1 MYFDAKLSVTIDGKN
16 LTTVVGVKTSN
27 DAAKV
32 GSSCDLIVPLNAYIE
47 YSNPNDLTT
56 YISSIRADAFAQGSS
71 VEIIASYI
79 TDGGVQMTP
88 ITIFKGFVFDFVL
101 GTPTTIKCLD
111 YIYFFNLGIFGDKR
125 VSTTNKSGK
134 KITNAGQ
141 GVHYK
146 SVTFVTVLEQ
156 LVSFVNETI
165 AQSDTNAQLVHLM
178 LPVFDMTLENL
189 TFITMSPAAILE
201 WFKTEL
207 GFNITF
213 YGNQLYVNLAS
224 KTNGKIK
231 IDTGVNCLDSKLQTT
246 LQRSQKNAG
255 KSATVTAIRSAFQ
268 RIRLKC
274 WFIREDGTRD
284 SFEVG
289 DQNGIQEE
297 HFFYKVKR
305 QGDNYETLANAALLK
320 AQQHHY
326 RGELEL
332 LLYPDCDLFFEV
344 NYTDVRYPEKNGT
357 YVILAVFFELNE
369 KGFHRKIKL
378 AWLDDGQFVNS
389 QGQLVASS

>member
-1 MYFDAKLSVTIDGKN
+1 MYFDARLSVTIDGKN
-16 LTTVVGVKTSN
+16 LTTVVGIKTSN

-32 GSSCDLIVPLNAYIE
+32 GSSCDLIVPLNAYFE
-47 YSNPNDLTT
+47 YFNPDNLTT
-56 YISSIRADAFAQGSS
+56 YLTAIRADAFPQGCPIE
-71 VEIIASYI
+71 VIASYI
-79 TDGGVQMTP
+79 SEGVQMP
-88 ITIFKGFVFDFVL
+88 ILTVFRGFVFDFVL
-101 GTPTTIKCLD
+101 GMPTTIKCLD
-111 YIYFFNLGIFGDKR
+111 YIYFFNLGIFGDNR
-125 VSTTNKSGK
+125 VSISNKAGT
-134 KITNAGQ
+134 KIKNTGQ
-141 GVHYK
+141 GVHYSTIK
-146 SVTFVTVLEQ
+146 FKDLLQQ
-156 LVSFVNETI
+156 LVDFVNITI
-165 AQSDTNAQLVHLM
+165 SESTTGA
-178 LPVFDMTLENL
+178 LPVELMPTFDMTLENL

-213 YGNQLYVNLAS
+213 YDNKLYVNLAS
-224 KTNGKIK
+224 QTNGKI
-231 IDTGVNCLDSKLQTT
+231 IVNTEVNCIGSRLQTT
-246 LQRSQKNAG
+246 LQHSKKSAG
-255 KSATVTAIRSAFQ
+255 KSPTLTAIRSAFQ

-305 QGDNYETLANAALLK
+305 EGNNYETLANAALLK

-326 RGELEL
+326 RGDLEL

-344 NYTDVRYPEKNGT
+344 DYTDIRYPEKNGI
-357 YVILAVFFELNE
+357 YVILAVYFELDE

-378 AWLDDGQFVNS
+378 AWLDSNQFVNN